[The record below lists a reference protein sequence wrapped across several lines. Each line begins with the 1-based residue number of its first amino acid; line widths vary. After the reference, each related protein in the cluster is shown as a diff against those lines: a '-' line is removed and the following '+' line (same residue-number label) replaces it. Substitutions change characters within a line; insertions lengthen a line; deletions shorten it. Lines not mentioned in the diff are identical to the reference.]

1 MTKIQDNIIYGG
13 KRQFYREFY
22 PVIPSLDRIMIVST
36 VLRYRRLNRRS
47 HFINGRWENLYL
59 DLDCF
64 PGISRV
70 FTAAATAGKKLTGNP
85 LIVPHSSNGF
95 PKNEF
100 WFNVA
105 GPGESTGL
113 HDHKSEAVLSGVYYL
128 QVSDSSGNLHFLVQ
142 DGSPGLINNVEIEST
157 NGKMVLFPSW
167 QKHFVSRNQS
177 QGLRV
182 SLAFNLYK
190 FPLQDFREQPG
201 YELKK
206 YFS

>member
-1 MTKIQDNIIYGG
+1 MTTIQDNIIYSG
-13 KRQFYREFY
+13 KRQLYREFY

-64 PGISRV
+64 PGVSRV

-113 HDHKSEAVLSGVYYL
+113 HDHLKPY
-128 QVSDSSGNLHFLVQ
+128 
-142 DGSPGLINNVEIEST
+142 SPGFITCRCQILPEICIF
-157 NGKMVLFPSW
+157 LFGMAAG
-167 QKHFVSRNQS
+167 V
-177 QGLRV
+177 
-182 SLAFNLYK
+182 
-190 FPLQDFREQPG
+190 
-201 YELKK
+201 
-206 YFS
+206 